1 MEARNRTLPQW
12 LERIRSRQISLPR
25 FQRFEA
31 WTHQQVAGLLDTVL
45 HELPAGAVLVLEVGD
60 EEQFQ
65 SRTVVGAPTTGDR
78 VTEQLLDGQQRLTA
92 LWRVLHNNY
101 SERSYFVQLQTDEET
116 GAPYAVKSWQ
126 RWEKNGKI
134 YPEWLNSS
142 SQLWKQKLVP
152 VHLLRPDTQSADAVE
167 EWAQAVA
174 GEDWKEVNAITRQ
187 ISALRQKFHSFNIP
201 YLSLPSTTPQ
211 ETALN
216 VFIQMNTSATVLSAY
231 DIVVAQVEAGMKMSL
246 HDLVGDL
253 KIEIPHIESYGEPAD
268 LMLSVG
274 ALLQDKVPAKT
285 SFLSKGF
292 GNSLV
297 ENWDRLT
304 NGLKRAVAFLEDEK
318 VFDGKRLPTDVV
330 LATLAALWS
339 DAPQGLDAEGRART
353 ILRKYFWRACFTE
366 RYERTS
372 ATRSLVDY
380 RELKALICGQ
390 AVEPL
395 IFNDIE
401 YSLPTREQ
409 LLTAGWPAKKDRLP
423 RAILCVTLR
432 EGGLD
437 LADGAPVTRDNLNK
451 REYHHLYPVARL
463 AERGLSEREIYRAL
477 NCALV
482 SWKTNRNISAKEPE
496 KYLAQRREGTILG
509 DQELQHRLDSHLIPF
524 AELEGQDYSAFLQRR
539 AEMVWHKMQS
549 LCEGKA
555 Q

>member
-31 WTHQQVAGLLDTVL
+31 WNYQQVAGLIDTVL

-65 SRTVVGAPTTGDR
+65 SRTVVGAPTSGEK
-78 VTEQLLDGQQRLTA
+78 VTEQLLDGQQRLTS
-92 LWRVLHNNY
+92 LWRALHNDY
-101 SERSYFVQLQTDEET
+101 EDRSYFVQLQTDEET
-116 GAPYAVKSWQ
+116 GAPYSVKSWQ
-126 RWEKNGKI
+126 RWEKNGKT
-134 YPEWLNSS
+134 YPEWLNDPA
-142 SQLWKQKLVP
+142 QLWNKRLLP
-152 VHLLRPDTQSADAVE
+152 VHLLRPDTKAVSE
-167 EWAQAVA
+167 LKIWAQQVA
-174 GEDWKEVNAITRQ
+174 QDDRDKQDEVIDRAYE
-187 ISALRQKFHSFNIP
+187 LRTKFDRFNIP
-201 YLSLPSTTPQ
+201 FLSLSSTTPQ

-304 NGLKRAVAFLEDEK
+304 DGLKRAVAFLEDEK

-339 DAPQGLDAEGRART
+339 DAPVGLDAEGRART
-353 ILRKYFWRACFTE
+353 TLRKYFWRACFTE

-401 YSLPTREQ
+401 YSLPTKEQ
-409 LLTAGWPAKKDRLP
+409 LLTAGWPAKKGSLAARHFV
-423 RAILCVTLR
+423 C
-432 EGGLD
+432 D
-437 LADGAPVTRDNLNK
+437 LARRRLRLGGRRARDK
-451 REYHHLYPVARL
+451 RQLEQAR
-463 AERGLSEREIYRAL
+463 IPP
-477 NCALV
+477 LV
-482 SWKTNRNISAKEPE
+482 S
-496 KYLAQRREGTILG
+496 GC
-509 DQELQHRLDSHLIPF
+509 
-524 AELEGQDYSAFLQRR
+524 AFN
-539 AEMVWHKMQS
+539 
-549 LCEGKA
+549 
-555 Q
+555 